1 MGGRRQQKSKPGTA
15 ADKSGT
21 ETVDTAKNTHLKVL
35 DHTPKIYIDKA
46 GANDREIVMSRDVA
60 YLAMNKGGTL
70 SGNYHGLGAEIMKV
84 LPTALEDPLYIVKQ
98 KNGRIAAVTEIVVTD
113 TKPNYLQNT
122 ILGGEIV
129 YNKNN
134 EDPAHFIL
142 RLKSL
147 EKAVP
152 TYDLTRS
159 SNSSISH
166 SNQKINPSGEKNS
179 ILLKRMEL
187 RSIVI

>member
-1 MGGRRQQKSKPGTA
+1 
-15 ADKSGT
+15 
-21 ETVDTAKNTHLKVL
+21 
-35 DHTPKIYIDKA
+35 
-46 GANDREIVMSRDVA
+46 MSRDVA